1 MRPFSQKEPFA
12 RRDIIIQGHSVR
24 RIGASE
30 EPVDA
35 GERKPLRRDPP
46 SKPVADAATD
56 DPLRLRLAEELDYA
70 RRMLKGLED
79 VLANDPVL
87 IVRHVHQMQSLDIVS
102 QMLGHISSVIRA
114 SDQATAVEKIG
125 MAELKARLM
134 RRRIG

>member
-1 MRPFSQKEPFA
+1 
-12 RRDIIIQGHSVR
+12 
-24 RIGASE
+24 
-30 EPVDA
+30 
-35 GERKPLRRDPP
+35 
-46 SKPVADAATD
+46 
-56 DPLRLRLAEELDYA
+56 
-70 RRMLKGLED
+70 MLKGLED